1 MNDDLN
7 KLRRKIDNLDKD
19 LVKILNKRAELA
31 KTIKKIKDS
40 IGETDIF
47 KPSREAQ
54 ILRSLKKINKGPL
67 LAQHLQSIYRE
78 IISSCLSLE
87 KKLFLYE
94 WHVQKGS
101 DVDCKNCWFTSAVS
115 QPMGQGNSI

>member
-1 MNDDLN
+1 MIMNDDLN

-54 ILRSLKKINKGPL
+54 ILRSLKKLIKVRSLRNIFNLYTEKL
-67 LAQHLQSIYRE
+67 CRML
-78 IISSCLSLE
+78 IS
-87 KKLFLYE
+87 
-94 WHVQKGS
+94 
-101 DVDCKNCWFTSAVS
+101 
-115 QPMGQGNSI
+115 

>member
-19 LVKILNKRAELA
+19 LVKKLNKRAELA

-54 ILRSLKKINKGPL
+54 ILRSLKKINKGPPC
-67 LAQHLQSIYRE
+67 ATSSIYIQRNYVRML
-78 IISSCLSLE
+78 IS
-87 KKLFLYE
+87 
-94 WHVQKGS
+94 
-101 DVDCKNCWFTSAVS
+101 
-115 QPMGQGNSI
+115 